1 VAVAAGGLAAHSRV
15 AEFGGEM
22 KLRVLA
28 TLLLGGLGCGIKPPV
43 AGTRSSDPGT
53 VNFDIAALPGEQRW
67 EATYTSQG
75 KTAKFIVEL
84 GAGKAAENSPLPNL
98 KFGQGRLVAVKG
110 SDASS
115 LLEELKRALEAKQ
128 LPANVVR
135 APSVTFTYAD
145 LGEQDHWRMI
155 KLFFGEGDGES
166 EVFLN
171 LNPTLR
177 KGQFSI
183 KDSDYGDA
191 VLAELAKV
199 L

>member
-1 VAVAAGGLAAHSRV
+1 
-15 AEFGGEM
+15 M
-22 KLRVLA
+22 
-28 TLLLGGLGCGIKPPV
+28 
-43 AGTRSSDPGT
+43 
-53 VNFDIAALPGEQRW
+53 NFDIAPLPGEQRW
-67 EATYTSQG
+67 EAAHTSQG
-75 KTAKFIVEL
+75 KT
-84 GAGKAAENSPLPNL
+84 
-98 KFGQGRLVAVKG
+98 
-110 SDASS
+110 
-115 LLEELKRALEAKQ
+115 AKQ

-177 KGQFSI
+177 QGQFSI